1 MTRFRPCIDLHA
13 GSVKQIVG
21 GTLSTD
27 NTGLKTNFT
36 SEHPAAYYA
45 DLYKKHDLRGGHV
58 IMLGP
63 GNDEAAQEALSSWPG
78 GLQVGGGIK
87 NSNAKSW
94 IDAGAEKVIITSY
107 LFPSGYFSLACL
119 QAVLKAL
126 GGDTSKLVIDLSCR
140 RVGEGWRVAIDRWQ
154 TITEFEI
161 NQNNIRL
168 LEPYCSEFLIHAA
181 DAEGLQ
187 AGIDEEL
194 VSFLSKICSKPVT
207 YAGGGQSIDD
217 LELVERLSGGKV
229 DLTIGSALD
238 IFGGKGVT
246 FEACCQWNDARRTSV

>member
-1 MTRFRPCIDLHA
+1 MTHFRPCIDLHA

-27 NTGLKTNFT
+27 NTRLKTNFT
-36 SEHPAAYYA
+36 SEHPSAYFA
-45 DLYKKHDLRGGHV
+45 ELYKKNDLRGGHV

-63 GNDEAAQEALSSWPG
+63 GNDEAAQTALAAWPK

-87 NSNAKSW
+87 DTNAKKW
-94 IDAGAEKVIITSY
+94 IDAGAERVIITSF
-107 LFPSGYFSLACL
+107 LFPSGSFSLERL
-119 QAVLKAL
+119 QSVLDAL
-126 GGDTSKLVIDLSCR
+126 GGDKERLVIDLSCR
-140 RVGEGWRVAIDRWQ
+140 RVGEGWRVAMDKWQ

-161 NQNNIRL
+161 NKENISM

-187 AGIDEEL
+187 AGIDEKL
-194 VSFLSKICSKPVT
+194 VSYLADICTIPVT
-207 YAGGGQSIDD
+207 YAGGGRNISD

-246 FEACCQWNDARRTSV
+246 FEECCQWNKSRRST

>member
-27 NTGLKTNFT
+27 NAGLKTNYT

-45 DLYKKHDLRGGHV
+45 ELYRKNDLKGGHV

-63 GNDEAAQEALSSWPG
+63 GNNEAAKEALAAWPG

-87 NSNAKSW
+87 DTNAEEW
-94 IDAGAEKVIITSY
+94 IDAGAERVIITSF
-107 LFPSGYFSLACL
+107 LFPSGTFSLERL
-119 QAVLKAL
+119 QSVLNAL
-126 GGDTSKLVIDLSCR
+126 GGDRQKLVIDLSCR
-140 RVGEGWRVAIDRWQ
+140 RVEGGWSVAMDKWQ
-154 TITEFEI
+154 TITNFEI
-161 NQNNIRL
+161 NKDNIAV

-187 AGIDEEL
+187 AGIDETL
-194 VSFLSKICSKPVT
+194 VSYLSKICTIPVT
-207 YAGGGQSIDD
+207 YAGGGRNIQD
-217 LELVERLSGGKV
+217 LELVDRLSSGRV

-238 IFGGKGVT
+238 IFGGKTVT
-246 FEACCQWNDARRTSV
+246 FEECCEWNSRCEGR